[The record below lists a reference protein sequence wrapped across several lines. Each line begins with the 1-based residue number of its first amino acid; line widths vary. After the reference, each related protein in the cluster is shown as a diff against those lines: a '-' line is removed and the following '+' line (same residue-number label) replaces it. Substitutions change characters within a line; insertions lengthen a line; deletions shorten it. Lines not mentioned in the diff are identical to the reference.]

1 MLILAFLAAFSAHA
15 DSLTTPGISRQLAA
29 YRAERVANVR
39 YDLTLDV
46 TRRDTAVG
54 HVVIRFTRTKPGD
67 AIVDF
72 RGFAM
77 SAPVVNG
84 HATSL
89 RGDGAHLRIPAALL
103 KGGEN
108 TIEADFRSPIAAA
121 GASIIRYHDST
132 DGADYL
138 YTLLVPSDAN
148 LLFPCFDQP
157 DLKARVTLSLTTP
170 RGWKALGNGA
180 LDSADSVSQARAT
193 TFHFRE
199 SDPISTYLIAFA
211 AGPWATRSAVVN
223 GRPITMWVRTS
234 RAKEA
239 ETDTLIATNAR
250 AIAWLETYTARKFPF
265 QKFDFLLA
273 PAFPFGGMEHPGAVF
288 YNEESF
294 IYREPPTR
302 NQLLGREATIYHEV
316 SHQWFGDLVTMKWF
330 DDL

>member
-46 TRRDTAVG
+46 THRDTALG

-72 RGFAM
+72 RGYGM
-77 SAPVVNG
+77 SAPVANG

-89 RGDGAHLRIPAALL
+89 KGDGAHLRIPGNLL
-103 KGGEN
+103 RSGEN
-108 TIEADFRSPIAAA
+108 TIEADFRSPIAPA
-121 GASIIRYHDST
+121 GASIISYHDAT

-157 DLKARVTLSLTTP
+157 DLKARITLTLATP

-180 LDSADSVSQARAT
+180 LVGSDSTSHAGAT
-193 TFHFRE
+193 MHRFRQ

-211 AGPWATRSAVVN
+211 AGPWSTSTRVIG
-223 GRPITMWVRTS
+223 GRPISIWVRAS
-234 RAKEA
+234 RAREA
-239 ETDTLIATNAR
+239 EVDTLLATNAR
-250 AIAWLETYTARKFPF
+250 AIA
-265 QKFDFLLA
+265 
-273 PAFPFGGMEHPGAVF
+273 
-288 YNEESF
+288 
-294 IYREPPTR
+294 
-302 NQLLGREATIYHEV
+302 
-316 SHQWFGDLVTMKWF
+316 
-330 DDL
+330 